1 MNHTISSFCNPE
13 NEKTSDLC
21 NIFSKNSHICNEG
34 VLRKEKTMRRMNQRN
49 SHPYENMSQEE
60 KDQRNLQLMD
70 QQIQQSRGI
79 RKIFFLV
86 LRKMQK
92 DNIEADR
99 RKHDHKWHIRF
110 R

>member
-1 MNHTISSFCNPE
+1 
-13 NEKTSDLC
+13 
-21 NIFSKNSHICNEG
+21 
-34 VLRKEKTMRRMNQRN
+34 MRRMNQRN

-92 DNIEADR
+92 YNIEADR
-99 RKHDHKWHIRF
+99 RKHDRKCIFASDNRT
-110 R
+110 

>member
-1 MNHTISSFCNPE
+1 
-13 NEKTSDLC
+13 
-21 NIFSKNSHICNEG
+21 
-34 VLRKEKTMRRMNQRN
+34 MRRMNQRN
-49 SHPYENMSQEE
+49 SRPYENMSQKE

-99 RKHDHKWHIRF
+99 R
-110 R
+110 

>member
-1 MNHTISSFCNPE
+1 
-13 NEKTSDLC
+13 
-21 NIFSKNSHICNEG
+21 
-34 VLRKEKTMRRMNQRN
+34 MRRMNQRN

-92 DNIEADR
+92 DNIEENMTTNGIFASDNR
-99 RKHDHKWHIRF
+99 T
-110 R
+110 

>member
-1 MNHTISSFCNPE
+1 MKKF
-13 NEKTSDLC
+13 
-21 NIFSKNSHICNEG
+21 
-34 VLRKEKTMRRMNQRN
+34 LRKEKTMGMNQRN
-49 SHPYENMSQEE
+49 SHPYGNMSQEE
-60 KDQRNLQLMD
+60 KNQMNQQLMN

-79 RKIFFLV
+79 KKIFFLA

-92 DNIEADR
+92 DNIEAER

>member
-1 MNHTISSFCNPE
+1 MNHIISSFCNPE

-21 NIFSKNSHICNEG
+21 NIFSKNFHICNEG
-34 VLRKEKTMRRMNQRN
+34 VL
-49 SHPYENMSQEE
+49 
-60 KDQRNLQLMD
+60 LMY

>member
-1 MNHTISSFCNPE
+1 MKEF
-13 NEKTSDLC
+13 
-21 NIFSKNSHICNEG
+21 
-34 VLRKEKTMRRMNQRN
+34 LRKKKTMRRMNQRN

-86 LRKMQK
+86 LKITSKLIEENMTTNGIFAS
-92 DNIEADR
+92 DNR
-99 RKHDHKWHIRF
+99 T
-110 R
+110 

>member
-1 MNHTISSFCNPE
+1 MCIQETIRDLHLMNHIISSSCNPE
-13 NEKTSDLC
+13 NEKISDLC
-21 NIFSKNSHICNEG
+21 NIFSKNFHICNEG
-34 VLRKEKTMRRMNQRN
+34 VL
-49 SHPYENMSQEE
+49 
-60 KDQRNLQLMD
+60 LMD

>member
-1 MNHTISSFCNPE
+1 MKEF
-13 NEKTSDLC
+13 
-21 NIFSKNSHICNEG
+21 
-34 VLRKEKTMRRMNQRN
+34 LRKKKTMRRMNQRN

-70 QQIQQSRGI
+70 QQIQQSKGI

>member
-1 MNHTISSFCNPE
+1 
-13 NEKTSDLC
+13 
-21 NIFSKNSHICNEG
+21 
-34 VLRKEKTMRRMNQRN
+34 MNQRN

-99 RKHDHKWHIRF
+99 RKHDRKCIFASDNRT
-110 R
+110 

>member
-1 MNHTISSFCNPE
+1 
-13 NEKTSDLC
+13 
-21 NIFSKNSHICNEG
+21 
-34 VLRKEKTMRRMNQRN
+34 
-49 SHPYENMSQEE
+49 MSQEE

-86 LRKMQK
+86 LRKMQN

-99 RKHDHKWHIRF
+99 RKHDRKCIFASDNRT
-110 R
+110 

>member
-1 MNHTISSFCNPE
+1 MKEFL
-13 NEKTSDLC
+13 K
-21 NIFSKNSHICNEG
+21 
-34 VLRKEKTMRRMNQRN
+34 KEKYMSMNQRN
-49 SHPYENMSQEE
+49 LRPYGNMSQEE

-70 QQIQQSRGI
+70 QQIQQFRGI

-99 RKHDHKWHIRF
+99 RKHDHK
-110 R
+110 

>member
-1 MNHTISSFCNPE
+1 
-13 NEKTSDLC
+13 
-21 NIFSKNSHICNEG
+21 
-34 VLRKEKTMRRMNQRN
+34 
-49 SHPYENMSQEE
+49 
-60 KDQRNLQLMD
+60 MD

-79 RKIFFLV
+79 RKSFPS

>member
-1 MNHTISSFCNPE
+1 
-13 NEKTSDLC
+13 
-21 NIFSKNSHICNEG
+21 
-34 VLRKEKTMRRMNQRN
+34 MNQRN
-49 SHPYENMSQEE
+49 SRPYENMSQKE

-99 RKHDHKWHIRF
+99 RKHGHKWHIRF

>member
-1 MNHTISSFCNPE
+1 
-13 NEKTSDLC
+13 
-21 NIFSKNSHICNEG
+21 
-34 VLRKEKTMRRMNQRN
+34 
-49 SHPYENMSQEE
+49 
-60 KDQRNLQLMD
+60 MD

-99 RKHDHKWHIRF
+99 RKHDHKWHIRLQIIVHNTERKIICLKLKIYTTTKMLALHKRKKGF
-110 R
+110 RALRT